1 MQYIRG
7 NFMKNEQINTRKV
20 GEKDMTNTID
30 TIIKVVA
37 FIYVFIDVF
46 NPLIKQLITLTKAH
60 TRNKNLVFAESIAS
74 QVVDFVSK
82 TSDLTG
88 DQRKKLATD
97 TIWKRLKENGLADRF
112 TEDQVSQLIEKA
124 YTDLPKWWN

>member
-1 MQYIRG
+1 
-7 NFMKNEQINTRKV
+7 
-20 GEKDMTNTID
+20 MTNTID

-112 TEDQVSQLIEKA
+112 TEALRIYRVFFTHSI
-124 YTDLPKWWN
+124 LPISALYNRCLGACESIKPA

>member
-1 MQYIRG
+1 
-7 NFMKNEQINTRKV
+7 
-20 GEKDMTNTID
+20 MTNTID

-97 TIWKRLKENGLADRF
+97 TIWNRLKENGLADRF

-124 YTDLPKWWN
+124 YTDLPKWWK